1 MSLVILD
8 SSVVPKPL
16 GWAYYVAATNY
27 TVHTPIYS
35 QIYPMVVAHC
45 QANGMNPPSQQEVID
60 QMCQNLFIP
69 CNESTG
75 GGPITN
81 KWSLNLPVPQL
92 KGCCG

>member
-16 GWAYYVAATNY
+16 GWAYRVESTNY
-27 TVHTPIYS
+27 VIHTPIYS

-45 QANGMNPPSQQEVID
+45 TANNVYVPSQQEVID
-60 QMCQNLFIP
+60 QMCAELFVP
-69 CNESTG
+69 CNDSSG
-75 GGPITN
+75 GEAIAN
-81 KWSLNLPVPQL
+81 KWKLNLPVPQL

>member
-1 MSLVILD
+1 MPLRILD

-16 GWAYYVAATNY
+16 GWAYYVEATNY

-45 QANGMNPPSQQEVID
+45 KGNNVSVPTWQEVVD
-60 QMCQNLFIP
+60 QMCRELFIP
-69 CNESTG
+69 CNDSSG
-75 GGPITN
+75 GEPIVN
-81 KWSLNLPVPQL
+81 KWQLGLPIPAL